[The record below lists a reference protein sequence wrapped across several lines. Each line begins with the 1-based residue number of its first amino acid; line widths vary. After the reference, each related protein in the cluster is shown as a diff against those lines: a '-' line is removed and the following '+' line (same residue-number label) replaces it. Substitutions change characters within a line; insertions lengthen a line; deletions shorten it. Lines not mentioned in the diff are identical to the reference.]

1 MTNRTKGTAGVEQLE
16 YITLDARR
24 GLDLE
29 DDLAL
34 AAQND
39 VAAFESLYVRH
50 RSAVYRYLRTRTTNG
65 DDAADLTALTFE
77 RALVAIGRYRPGGA
91 GVRAWLFGI
100 ARNASIDHGRR
111 LRAVPAP
118 DRPPDSDEGPEA
130 RLVADE
136 AAAELRQRVA
146 ALPPDQR
153 DAIVLRFAA
162 GLNATEIGA
171 VLGKTEAASQKLVSR
186 GLAVLKEAYCVRST
200 GR

>member
-1 MTNRTKGTAGVEQLE
+1 VEQLD
-16 YITLDARR
+16 YIALGTRR
-24 GLDLE
+24 SLDLD

-34 AAQND
+34 AARND
-39 VAAFESLYVRH
+39 VAAFEPIYVRH

-77 RALVAIGRYRPGGA
+77 RAFVAIGRFRPGSV
-91 GVRAWLFGI
+91 GVRAWLFRI

-111 LRAVPAP
+111 RLAEPVP
-118 DRPPDSDEGPEA
+118 DRPPESEGGPEV
-130 RLVADE
+130 RIVADE

-146 ALPPDQR
+146 ALPPAQR

-162 GLNATEIGA
+162 GLTAREIGA

-186 GLAVLKEAYCVRST
+186 GLAVLKEAYRV
-200 GR
+200 

>member
-1 MTNRTKGTAGVEQLE
+1 MEQFE
-16 YITLDARR
+16 YIALDTRR
-24 GLDLE
+24 SVDLD

-34 AAQND
+34 AARND
-39 VAAFESLYVRH
+39 VAAFETLYVQH
-50 RSAVYRYLRTRTTNG
+50 RSAVYRYLRTRTTDG

-77 RALVAIGRYRPGGA
+77 RAFIAISRYRPGGA

-111 LRAVPAP
+111 RLAAPPP
-118 DRPPDSDEGPEA
+118 DRPPESDHGPEA
-130 RLVADE
+130 RFVADE
-136 AAAELRQRVA
+136 TAAELRRRVA
-146 ALPPDQR
+146 TLPADQR

-162 GLNATEIGA
+162 GLTAREIGA

-186 GLAVLKEAYCVRST
+186 GLAVLKEAYRVRST

>member
-1 MTNRTKGTAGVEQLE
+1 VEQLE
-16 YITLDARR
+16 YITLDTGMGR
-24 GLDLE
+24 DLE

-39 VAAFESLYVRH
+39 GAAFVPLYMRH

-77 RALVAIGRYRPGGA
+77 RAFVAISRYRPGGA

-111 LRAVPAP
+111 RLAVPPP
-118 DRPPDSDEGPEA
+118 DRPPDSAEGPEA

-146 ALPPDQR
+146 ALPADQR
-153 DAIVLRFAA
+153 EAIVLRFAA
-162 GLNATEIGA
+162 GLTAREIGA

-186 GLAVLKEAYCVRST
+186 GLAALKEAYCVCST
-200 GR
+200 RR

>member
-1 MTNRTKGTAGVEQLE
+1 MEQLE
-16 YITLDARR
+16 YITLDARS

-34 AAQND
+34 AAQNE
-39 VAAFESLYVRH
+39 VAAFEPLYVRH
-50 RSAVYRYLRTRTTNG
+50 RTAVYRYLRTRTTDE

-77 RALVAIGRYRPGGA
+77 RAFVAISRYRPGGA

-100 ARNASIDHGRR
+100 ARNASIDHGRH
-111 LRAVPAP
+111 LQAAPPP
-118 DRPPDSDEGPEA
+118 DRSPDPVVGPET

-136 AAAELRQRVA
+136 DAAELRHRVA
-146 ALPPDQR
+146 SLPSDQR

-162 GLNATEIGA
+162 GLTAREIGA

-186 GLAVLKEAYCVRST
+186 GIAALKEAYRVR
-200 GR
+200 